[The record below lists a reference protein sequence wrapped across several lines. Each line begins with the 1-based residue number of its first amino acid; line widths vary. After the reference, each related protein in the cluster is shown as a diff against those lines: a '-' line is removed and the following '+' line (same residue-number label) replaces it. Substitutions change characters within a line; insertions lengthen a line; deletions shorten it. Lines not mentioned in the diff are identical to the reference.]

1 MASKTFTAKIQPVGE
16 TSMTT
21 IEVPFDPKPV
31 FGKVRAPVVV
41 KIGTHTF
48 RSTIVAMGG
57 GWWVPLRRSS
67 REAAGVKAG
76 QRVKVTMTLDEA
88 ERTVEVPPDLRKALK
103 AAGAWEKWN
112 AMSYTH
118 QREHAEA
125 IQEAKKP
132 ETRERRIAKCVE
144 MVGERKSVK
153 RKA

>member
-1 MASKTFTAKIQPVGE
+1 MTSKTFTAKIQPVGE

-57 GWWVPLRRSS
+57 GWWVPLRRSN

-76 QRVKVTMTLDEA
+76 QRVKVTMTLDEKP
-88 ERTVEVPPDLRKALK
+88 RTVETPKDLRAALK
-103 AAGAWEKWN
+103 KAGLVEAWKSL
-112 AMSYTH
+112 SYTH
-118 QREHAEA
+118 QREHVEA
-125 IQEAKKP
+125 IEGAKKA
-132 ETRERRIAKCVE
+132 ETRDRRIAKCVE